1 MRDFLCH
8 GSGSENDPFRCADGT
23 AGIQREVDGLAER
36 GGILSLD
43 SGRYDIEKSILI
55 DTPSLCLTG
64 GVWACN
70 TDPNGVFESK
80 FGTKL
85 RMHGT
90 HYPALTVGSKSDPI
104 AGAVIRDLGI
114 QGDIPGMDTR
124 PLVDFAAPQKA
135 AGLCFDS
142 VRTDQCEF
150 SKLSFCGLGCA
161 VAAIGN
167 AELDACLFEK
177 LNADGC
183 GNGFWF
189 SPRASYYTRF
199 RSCVVAD
206 TPYYGFYL
214 GGEGKHIHNLE
225 LQDCYF
231 VRNGGAFS
239 GNQLPAAVFFAHAS
253 CCAVTNCIFDAPGV
267 FWYYDDDATKNNER
281 QPSGQTI
288 PALRIIGDENRIRNN
303 TFLNSFSD
311 SIRIDGNRNIL
322 IGNIADGNVR
332 ICGEGNV
339 VSSLVFTTPEA
350 RLILE
355 GQAAHS
361 TVLHGMEEWR
371 IVKDHSPAKQ

>member
-1 MRDFLCH
+1 MEERKLLS
-8 GSGSENDPFRCADGT
+8 GNGSEDKPFCSENGT
-23 AGIQREVDGLAER
+23 AGIQQELDGLAER
-36 GGILSLD
+36 GGILQLV

-64 GVWACN
+64 GIWACN
-70 TDPNGVFESK
+70 TDPNGAFETR
-80 FGTKL
+80 FGTKI

-90 HYPALTVGSKSDPI
+90 HYPALIVGSKCDPI
-104 AGAVIRDLGI
+104 AGTVIRDLGI
-114 QGDIPGMDTR
+114 QGDISGMDTR
-124 PLVDFAAPQKA
+124 PLADFTAPEKA

-142 VRTDQCEF
+142 IRTDQCEF

-177 LNADGC
+177 LNTDGC

-189 SPRASYYTRF
+189 SPRASYYTRI

-214 GGEGKHIHNLE
+214 GGEGKLIHNLE

-239 GNQLPAAVFFAHAS
+239 GDPIPAAVFFDHAS
-253 CCAVTNCIFDAPGV
+253 CCAITNCIFDAPGI
-267 FWYYDDDATKNNER
+267 FWYYDDNATENRQR
-281 QPSGQTI
+281 QPSAQPI
-288 PALRIIGDENRIRNN
+288 PGLRILGNENRIRNN
-303 TFLNSFSD
+303 TFLNSSDD
-311 SIRIDGNRNIL
+311 SIRIEGDRNIL

-332 ICGEGNV
+332 ISGEGNV

-355 GQAAHS
+355 GAAAHS
-361 TVLHGMEEWR
+361 TVLHGVEEWR
-371 IVKDHSPAKQ
+371 IVKK